1 MRLFRHYTDLP
12 ADAHGAVVALGN
24 FDGVHCG
31 HRVVIGKAAE
41 IARSLG
47 APLAVLTFEPHPR
60 SLFRPNDPPFR
71 LTPFR
76 IKARHIEELGVD
88 LLFVIHF
95 DTEFSHMTAL
105 SFIDDVLVG
114 GLKARHIVAGY
125 DFVFGYRRGGD
136 IGMLYG
142 MAPTRGFGVTEVK
155 PASDTGGAVFSST
168 RVRDLLIAGKPRQ
181 AAEVLGRPW
190 EIEGR
195 VEHGDQRG
203 RTIGFPTANLEL
215 GEYQRPAYG
224 VYAVRAGIDHGL
236 RVAGSPSLRFRRHP
250 LWPASARADHRI
262 SAARTEI
269 RRLRGL
275 EAADRSRRPTGAAGV
290 DGGVRLMPSRRNRP
304 PGIDRRPRYSTL
316 ADFSS
321 PVIALKSDFRIRML
335 VPFVRS
341 TTCEI

>member
-12 ADAHGAVVALGN
+12 EDAHGAVVALGN

-236 RVAGSPSLRFRRHP
+236 RTVWHDGVANLG
-250 LWPASARADHRI
+250 
-262 SAARTEI
+262 
-269 RRLRGL
+269 
-275 EAADRSRRPTGAAGV
+275 RRPTVGGLRELLEV
-290 DGGVRLMPSRRNRP
+290 HLFDFDGILYGRHLRVQIIEYLRP
-304 PGIDRRPRYSTL
+304 EQKF
-316 ADFSS
+316 ADFE
-321 PVIALKSDFRIRML
+321 ALKQQI
-335 VPFVRS
+335 VRDAQQARQVL
-341 TTCEI
+341 TGAFG